1 VLNYF
6 SLDAYASVKSAISQ
20 RNFSP
25 IYFLMGD
32 EPFYIDEICN
42 ALIAAVLPEEQRDF
56 NQTILYG
63 KDTSVEEIV
72 STCKRFPMMADHQL
86 VVVREAQELSRT
98 IEQLTIYAE
107 QPQPTTVLVLCFKN
121 KKLDKRKKL
130 SKAIQKNGTIV
141 ETKKLYDNKLPA
153 WIEQRVRT
161 LNRNID
167 FRAAAVLAESVGAD
181 LSTLHN
187 QLKKLCLVVS
197 AGESISVDH
206 IEQHVGI
213 SKEYNT
219 FELRNALG
227 AGNTAQAFKIA
238 HYFGLHPKQ
247 HPLLGTINSLYS
259 FFMQLLTYHGL
270 PSKNPDAV
278 AKSLGVH
285 PYFVKDIEQAA
296 RRYPLKSIV
305 PILST
310 IKTAD
315 LAAKGVDAVPISD
328 GEALRQLIGKLT

>member
-6 SLDAYASVKSAISQ
+6 SLDAYAPVKSDISQ

-32 EPFYIDEICN
+32 EPFFIDDISKL
-42 ALIAAVLPEEQRDF
+42 LIEAVIPEEQRDF

-63 KDTSVEEIV
+63 KDTSVDEIV
-72 STCKRFPMMADHQL
+72 SVCKRFPMMADHQL
-86 VVVREAQELSRT
+86 VVVREAHELSRS
-98 IEQLTIYAE
+98 IEQLTAYAE
-107 QPQPTTVLVLCFKN
+107 QPQPTTILVMCYKN

-141 ETKKLYDNKLPA
+141 ETKKLYDNKLPS
-153 WIEQRVRT
+153 WIEQRVRAMK
-161 LNRNID
+161 RNID
-167 FRAAAVLAESVGAD
+167 FKAAAILAENVGAD
-181 LSTLHN
+181 LGALSN
-187 QLKKLCLVVS
+187 QLEKLCLIVS
-197 AGESISVDH
+197 EDGTISTEH

-213 SKEYNT
+213 SKEYNN

-227 AGNTAQAFKIA
+227 SGNVAQAYKIA

-247 HPLLGTINSLYS
+247 HPLLGTINSLHK
-259 FFMQLLTYHGL
+259 FFIQLLMYHGL
-270 PSKNPDAV
+270 PSKNPDAA
-278 AKSLGVH
+278 AKALGVH
-285 PYFVKDIEQAA
+285 PFFIKEIEQAA

-305 PILST
+305 PILRT

-315 LAAKGVDAVPISD
+315 LAAKGVDAVPVSE
-328 GEALRQLIGKLT
+328 GEVLQQLLNKVA

>member
-1 VLNYF
+1 M
-6 SLDAYASVKSAISQ
+6 DAYASVKSAISQ

-42 ALIAAVLPEEQRDF
+42 ALIATVLPEEQRDF

-107 QPQPTTVLVLCFKN
+107 QPQPTTVLVVCYKN

-130 SKAIQKNGTIV
+130 SKAIQKNGTII

-153 WIEQRVRT
+153 WIEQCVRS
-161 LNRNID
+161 LGRSID
-167 FRAAAVLAESVGAD
+167 YKAAAVLSESVGAD
-181 LSTLHN
+181 LGALHN
-187 QLKKLCLVVS
+187 QLEKLCLIVAEGDTITV
-197 AGESISVDH
+197 EH

-219 FELRNALG
+219 FELRKALG
-227 AGNTAQAFKIA
+227 VGNVAQAFKIA

-247 HPLLGTINSLYS
+247 HPLLGTINSLYK
-259 FFMQLLTYHGL
+259 FFLQLLTYHGL
-270 PSKNPDAV
+270 PSKNPDTV
-278 AKSLGVH
+278 AKALGVH
-285 PYFVKDIEQAA
+285 PFFIKEIEQAA
-296 RRYPLKSIV
+296 RRYPLKSLV

-310 IKTAD
+310 LKRAD

-328 GEALRQLIGKLT
+328 GEALRQLIATLT